1 MNVNIAPPRLSPGS
15 RVRIHGRPYIVGE
28 MQGSGRVFVA
38 ADDGTDMLLNFG
50 RQLEMVRTGVLRS
63 ETSYTALTPDILIN
77 LKRDFGTFTPRER
90 REAQLRY
97 AYCRVIHD
105 LPAPFRDKSK
115 AIIAAFQAMELPEG
129 QVTDHI
135 PTPRLA
141 RSWYL
146 LWVTSGFDI
155 RALVSNTSARGNRS
169 QRHDTWVAEEIDRAI
184 DEVYATRIGGSIR
197 QTMFHARDLIR
208 VRAAA
213 EGLPLPT
220 MSKHVIGRKA
230 IENALA
236 KRGYW
241 EVLSKREDRQEAER
255 LMRLKGAGPQAEYP
269 LAEVETDHTLLDIIV
284 KENGVVL
291 GRPWLT
297 ILIDRFSR
305 MITGF
310 TIAFTPPSW
319 VSVMEALRHAVLHKD
334 EDLKRW
340 EAYEGIPFLFDY
352 PCYGAPDAL
361 FVDRGPEFLSSSMAA
376 TEAALNM
383 RVVPLPK
390 ASGDK
395 KGKIESNF
403 HVMNTSLLHKLNG
416 TTKSNIQKRG
426 RYKSSEQAIFSLNDV
441 RYMVMRWVV
450 DHHNRTKHPGTGE
463 IPAERWRKGMEEVGP
478 KPAPDKDIIA
488 PLVGMVVPRKLRD
501 DGVRYNNLR
510 WNSNAF
516 RALRERI
523 GPPFDVVIRI
533 DPLDLRTAYVLD
545 QDANPPAWIEGQL
558 MAESEI
564 ERLTLRQYEHLKKAV
579 DDATVVDDDYEL
591 KVAQGTRVIWNFVEG
606 RRNQAG
612 VIPKPIAAFIKDGTR
627 AVEHIHGE
635 RHDATASAEP
645 VGSHN
650 IDAPLLSPK
659 PDPNGPY
666 RDRVIRSPNPYPQK
680 DEDGRYPG
688 ERTPTQDNEPVPTGT
703 VASRPVADEPPTD
716 AVYSGKRRR

>member
-1 MNVNIAPPRLSPGS
+1 
-15 RVRIHGRPYIVGE
+15 VRIHGRPFIVGE

-38 ADDGTDMLLNFG
+38 ADDGTDMMLNFG
-50 RQLEMVRTGVLRS
+50 RQLEMVRAGVLRS
-63 ETSYTALTPDILIN
+63 EGSYTALTTDVLIN
-77 LKRDFGTFTPRER
+77 LKRDWGTFTSRER
-90 REAQLRY
+90 QEAQLRY

-115 AIIAAFQAMELPEG
+115 AIIAAFNAMALPEG
-129 QVTDHI
+129 HSVDDI

-155 RALVSNTSARGNRS
+155 RALVSNTSARGNRI
-169 QRHDTWVAEEIDRAI
+169 QRHDQWVAEEIDRAI
-184 DEVYATRIGGSIR
+184 DEVYATQLKGSIN
-197 QTMFHARDLIR
+197 QTLSRARELIR

-220 MSKHVIGRKA
+220 LSKHVIGRKA
-230 IENALA
+230 IENTLA

-241 EVLSKREDRQEAER
+241 EVLSKREDRQEAQR

-269 LAEVETDHTLLDIIV
+269 LAEVEADHTIIDLMV

-305 MITGF
+305 MIIGF
-310 TIAFTPPSW
+310 SIAFTPPSW
-319 VSVMEALRHAVLHKD
+319 VSVMEALRHAVLPKD

-340 EAYEGIPFLFDY
+340 EAYEGVPFLFDY

-361 FVDRGPEFLSSSMAA
+361 YVDRGPEFLSSSMAA

-395 KGKIESNF
+395 KGKVESNF
-403 HVMNTSLLHKLNG
+403 HRMNKSLFHKLDG
-416 TTKSNIQKRG
+416 TTMSNTQKRG
-426 RYKSSEQAIFSLNDV
+426 RYKSAESAIYSLDDV
-441 RYMVMRWVV
+441 RYLVTRWVV
-450 DHHNRTKHPGTGE
+450 DHHNRTRHPGTGE
-463 IPAERWRKGMEEVGP
+463 IPAERWRKGMDEVGP
-478 KPAPDKDIIA
+478 KPAPDRDIIA
-488 PLVGMVVPRKLRD
+488 PLVGIVIPRKLRD
-501 DGVRYNNLR
+501 DGGRYNNLR

-545 QDANPPAWIEGQL
+545 QETSPPAWIEGQL
-558 MAESEI
+558 MAESKI
-564 ERLTLRQYEHLKKAV
+564 ERYTLRQYEHLKKAV
-579 DDATVVDDDYEL
+579 DDAAVVDDDYEL
-591 KVAQGTRVIWNFVEG
+591 KLAQGAQHLWNFVEG
-606 RRNQAG
+606 RQNRAG
-612 VIPKPIAAFIKDGTR
+612 VIPKPIADFIKDGTR

-635 RHDATASAEP
+635 RNDATASAEP
-645 VGSHN
+645 VGSHDL
-650 IDAPLLSPK
+650 DAPIISPK

-666 RDRVIRSPNPYPQK
+666 RDRLIRNPNPYPQK
-680 DEDGRYPG
+680 GEDGRYPG
-688 ERTPTQDNEPVPTGT
+688 ERAPAQADEPVPTGT
-703 VASRPVADEPPTD
+703 VAPQPAADEPPTD
-716 AVYSGKRRR
+716 TVYSGKRRR